1 MKLPPPMCDTLW
13 FFISFF
19 LIPPSLGEKKKVMG
33 GGLIVTPPG
42 INLNIVSPSSSS
54 LFFSSLPLF
63 LPGFFPFFS
72 PSLSLS
78 PSLPP
83 RLAERPLERSLWPSH
98 WQMLLWNVMKFEM
111 GAAVTIILRQGLSL
125 AWYHY
130 RWQLE
135 WAPRNR
141 EHPGRVM
148 VRFGD
153 RRRSHRVLW
162 ARGGGKQ
169 VVHSCRESGWL
180 CACTILFCTS
190 LLNSGVFLF
199 KEPPFGFSLKKKKV
213 LALTDLICCKNQN
226 NLNEVM
232 HYPHLHDFHWRAQG
246 GRKYPSLS
254 PLPIQF
260 LQLIQ
265 SIIRI
270 TWP

>member
-63 LPGFFPFFS
+63 LPGFSLFFL
-72 PSLSLS
+72 SLSL
-78 PSLPP
+78 PP
-83 RLAERPLERSLWPSH
+83 HLAERPLERSLWPSH

-141 EHPGRVM
+141 AHPGRVM

-162 ARGGGKQ
+162 ARGGSKQ

-190 LLNSGVFLF
+190 LLN
-199 KEPPFGFSLKKKKV
+199 FGAFYSKSHHLGSVSKKKKSF
-213 LALTDLICCKNQN
+213 NW
-226 NLNEVM
+226 LNM
-232 HYPHLHDFHWRAQG
+232 L
-246 GRKYPSLS
+246 
-254 PLPIQF
+254 
-260 LQLIQ
+260 
-265 SIIRI
+265 
-270 TWP
+270 